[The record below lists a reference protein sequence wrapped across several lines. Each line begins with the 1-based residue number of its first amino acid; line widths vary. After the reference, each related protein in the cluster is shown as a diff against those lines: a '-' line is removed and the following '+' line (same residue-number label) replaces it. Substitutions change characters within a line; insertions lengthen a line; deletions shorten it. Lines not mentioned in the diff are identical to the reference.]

1 MLIVCPS
8 CASTYSLTSEQLGDG
23 RQLRC
28 AKCRQL
34 WHATPADAIPE
45 SEGVQAQADLS
56 TSLDASFV
64 SQEAREAPRADHEAL
79 EASTAPAP
87 EKRRPAPGR
96 RRADAPKRTGRGL
109 RLSTVHAAAAALLVA
124 ATLAVTQRAAIV
136 RIMPQTAKLYAAAG
150 APVNLRGLEFGD
162 LRSELVID
170 RDQAILVVEGQIK
183 GVSAGETEVP
193 KVTVSLRGAEG
204 REIYAWTSDVSRSTL
219 GKGESTTFRTRLVSP
234 PAEGRDVVV
243 RFADRDSHATLTR

>member
-8 CASTYSLTSEQLGDG
+8 CASTYSLTPEQLGEG

-28 AKCRQL
+28 AKCRQQ
-34 WHATPADAIPE
+34 WHATPADAVE
-45 SEGVQAQADLS
+45 ERDLAGATETDPS
-56 TSLDASFV
+56 MSLDAPVLSPDV
-64 SQEAREAPRADHEAL
+64 RDTLRADHPPMEPLA
-79 EASTAPAP
+79 EP
-87 EKRRPAPGR
+87 RRPPAGR
-96 RRADAPKRTGRGL
+96 RSAAKAKRASVLA
-109 RLSTVHAAAAALLVA
+109 RLSTVHVAAAALLIAVA
-124 ATLAVTQRAAIV
+124 LAVTQRAAIV
-136 RIMPQTAKLYAAAG
+136 RILPQTAKLYAAAG
-150 APVNLRGLEFGD
+150 APVNLRGLEFQD

-183 GVSAGETEVP
+183 GVSGGETEVP

-219 GKGESTTFRTRLVSP
+219 GKGESTSFRTRLVSP

-243 RFADRDSHATLTR
+243 RFAERDSHASVSR